1 MTDFTSFTKEQ
12 IPSTLSSTTQTAPDR
27 SYNLAMLA
35 AEAADDRKGEEI
47 TLMKVGEVTVLA
59 DYFVVITGFS
69 KVQVRAIAA
78 SIEDK
83 ILEKM
88 NRRPLRSEG
97 VSEGTWVLEDY
108 GDVIVHILMP
118 QERER
123 YDLEAF
129 WGHAPRMSYAEI
141 AS

>member
-1 MTDFTSFTKEQ
+1 MTDFTQEQ
-12 IPSTLSSTTQTAPDR
+12 ILSTVSGTTQIAPDR
-27 SYNLAMLA
+27 SYDLALLA
-35 AEAADDRKGEEI
+35 AEAAADRKGEEI

-69 KVQVRAIAA
+69 KVQVRAIAGA
-78 SIEDK
+78 IEDK

-97 VSEGTWVLEDY
+97 LSEGSWVLEDY
-108 GDVIVHILMP
+108 GDVIVHVLMP
-118 QERER
+118 PERER

-129 WGHAPRMSYAEI
+129 WGHAPHMAYADI

>member
-1 MTDFTSFTKEQ
+1 MTDSTKEQ
-12 IPSTLSSTTQTAPDR
+12 MLSTFSSTTEIASNDR
-27 SYNLAMLA
+27 SYELAMLA

-47 TLMKVGEVTVLA
+47 ILMKVGEVTVLA

-97 VSEGTWVLEDY
+97 LSEGTWVLEDY
-108 GDVIVHILMP
+108 GDVIIHVLMP

-129 WGHAPRMSYAEI
+129 WGHAPRMAYAEQ
-141 AS
+141 AQ

>member
-1 MTDFTSFTKEQ
+1 MTDFTQEQ
-12 IPSTLSSTTQTAPDR
+12 ILSTVSGTTQTAPDR
-27 SYNLAMLA
+27 SYDLALLA

-69 KVQVRAIAA
+69 KVQVRAIAGA
-78 SIEDK
+78 IEDK

-97 VSEGTWVLEDY
+97 LSEGSWVLEDY
-108 GDVIVHILMP
+108 GDVIVHVLMP
-118 QERER
+118 PERER

-129 WGHAPRMSYAEI
+129 WGHAPRMAYADI

>member
-1 MTDFTSFTKEQ
+1 MTDFTKEQ
-12 IPSTLSSTTQTAPDR
+12 MLSAFSSATQTVSDDR
-27 SYNLAMLA
+27 SYQLALLA

-69 KVQVRAIAA
+69 KVQVRAIAT

-83 ILEKM
+83 IFEKM

-108 GDVIVHILMP
+108 GDVIVHVLMP

-129 WGHAPRMSYAEI
+129 WGHAPRMAYAEI
-141 AS
+141 AR

>member
-1 MTDFTSFTKEQ
+1 MTDSTQAQ
-12 IPSTLSSTTQTAPDR
+12 ILSAFSGTIHPEPDDR
-27 SYNLAMLA
+27 SSYELAMLA

-97 VSEGTWVLEDY
+97 LAEGTWVLKDY
-108 GDVIVHILMP
+108 GDVIIHVLMP
-118 QERER
+118 QEREH

-129 WGHAPRMSYAEI
+129 WGHAPRMAYAEI
-141 AS
+141 AH